1 MHPAPGPAA
10 LPLSRRRML
19 AIFGAAALTSAGP
32 VNAASADRHRWEGS
46 ALGGDASLTLEGFD
60 AAEAGRLI
68 ARARG
73 ELDRLE
79 SIFSLYRPHTALNR
93 LNREGFL
100 QAAPAEL
107 IEALSLC
114 RDLHERTGGAFD
126 PTVQAYWAALTKS
139 GAERGT
145 ELGARADLTRERP
158 HVGFDKVQID
168 RAAIR
173 LSDGAKLTLN
183 GIAQGI
189 ITDRIADI
197 LRDGGARHVLVN
209 LGEFHA
215 PGPRADGS
223 PWQIGLRDPYHAWR
237 ISGRVA
243 LTGAALATSAGSGQ
257 PLGSGHHLFDP
268 QSGASPDHFASVSV
282 LAPRAALAD
291 GLSTALYVMPA
302 AQALALAE
310 DFGEV
315 EARFTFK
322 DGAVSTTSGWQES
335 AV

>member
-1 MHPAPGPAA
+1 
-10 LPLSRRRML
+10 ML
-19 AIFGAAALTSAGP
+19 AIFGAAALGSAGP
-32 VNAASADRHRWEGS
+32 VNAASADRRRWEGS

-60 AAEAGRLI
+60 ATDAARLI

-79 SIFSLYRPHTALNR
+79 TVFSLYRPHSALNR
-93 LNREGFL
+93 LNRDGFL
-100 QAAPAEL
+100 QATPPEL
-107 IEALSLC
+107 IHALSLC

-126 PTVQAYWAALTKS
+126 PTVQAYWAALT
-139 GAERGT
+139 RPDND
-145 ELGARADLTRERP
+145 RADLTEERRR
-158 HVGFDKVQID
+158 VGFDKVEID
-168 RAAIR
+168 RASIR
-173 LSDGAKLTLN
+173 LLEGAKLTLN

-223 PWQIGLRDPYHAWR
+223 PWQIGLRDPHHAWR
-237 ISGRVA
+237 LSGRVA

-268 QSGASPDHFASVSV
+268 QSGGSPDHFASVSV

-310 DFGEV
+310 DFEDV